1 MADEYRESTYGDR
14 IAEVYDDSPG
24 VPRDSALAA
33 DFLAGLAGGGP
44 ALELG
49 IGTGRIALLLRE
61 RGVEVHGIDAS
72 GAMVAK
78 LRGKPRGAEIP
89 VTIGNFADVAV
100 DRKFR
105 LIYVV
110 FNTFFALLTQ
120 EEQVRCFRNVRQ
132 RLEDDG
138 AFVIETFVP
147 DVTRFDRGQ
156 RVSAL
161 RIRDD
166 AVWLDAEIYDPVSQT
181 VRAQHLVVGSQGP
194 RWYPVRLR
202 FAYPPELD
210 LMAQLGGLRLRERW
224 NNWKREPYTATA
236 LQVSVYERGD

>member
-1 MADEYRESTYGDR
+1 MADEYGASTYGDR
-14 IAEVYDDSPG
+14 IAEVYDDWPS
-24 VPRDSALAA
+24 VPQDGAMAA
-33 DFLAGLAGGGP
+33 EFLADLAGDRS

-72 GAMVAK
+72 GVMIAK
-78 LRGKPRGAEIP
+78 LRGKPGGDEIL
-89 VTIGNFADVAV
+89 VKIGNFADVAV
-100 DRKFR
+100 ERKFR

-120 EEQVRCFRNVRQ
+120 EEQVRCFGNVARH
-132 RLEDDG
+132 LERDG

-156 RVSAL
+156 RVSAM
-161 RIRDD
+161 RIGDD
-166 AVWLDAEIYDPVSQT
+166 AVWLDASVYDPVSQT
-181 VRAQHLVVGSQGP
+181 VRAQHLVVGSQGFSS
-194 RWYPVRLR
+194 YPVRLR

-210 LMAQLGGLRLRERW
+210 LMARLSGLRLRERW

-236 LQVSVYERGD
+236 LQVSVYEHDD

>member
-1 MADEYRESTYGDR
+1 MC
-14 IAEVYDDSPG
+14 DDARRG
-24 VPRDSALAA
+24 CFAVSA
-33 DFLAGLAGGGP
+33 AGLRACSCGH
-44 ALELG
+44 
-49 IGTGRIALLLRE
+49 GRLYGC
-61 RGVEVHGIDAS
+61 RGHCRQSDINAEPTTQ
-72 GAMVAK
+72 
-78 LRGKPRGAEIP
+78 PRANG
-89 VTIGNFADVAV
+89 
-100 DRKFR
+100 
-105 LIYVV
+105 L
-110 FNTFFALLTQ
+110 NTFCALLTQ
-120 EEQVRCFRNVRQ
+120 EEQVRCFRNVAQ

-161 RIRDD
+161 RIRD
-166 AVWLDAEIYDPVSQT
+166 VWLDAEMYDPVSQT

-194 RWYPVRLR
+194 RWYPVRLS

-224 NNWKREPYTATA
+224 NNWKREPYTAMA